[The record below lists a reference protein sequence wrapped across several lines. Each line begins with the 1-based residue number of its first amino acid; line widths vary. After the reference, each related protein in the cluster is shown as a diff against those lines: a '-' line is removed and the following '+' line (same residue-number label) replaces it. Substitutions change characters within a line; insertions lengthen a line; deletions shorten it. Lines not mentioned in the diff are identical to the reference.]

1 MPDMETPLV
10 HINPPSG
17 VKDAPTLAVYCGE
30 SKMTPRERGDNHQDD
45 YAKNLASSHMFKHFM
60 DKHKQE
66 ERPSFKMVTVKFFR
80 SAFIRQLAEAVRLRR
95 RTQQPNTIIM
105 NSRGEY
111 SRCRLPR
118 LIIES
123 DPDNVP
129 ESVREDIENR
139 VTTTEDEP
147 KAKSDD
153 HSNSNTDLP
162 RTFKK
167 RKVEI
172 DRRSADNKITN
183 HFKPVT

>member
-1 MPDMETPLV
+1 M
-10 HINPPSG
+10 
-17 VKDAPTLAVYCGE
+17 
-30 SKMTPRERGDNHQDD
+30 
-45 YAKNLASSHMFKHFM
+45 
-60 DKHKQE
+60 
-66 ERPSFKMVTVKFFR
+66 
-80 SAFIRQLAEAVRLRR
+80 
-95 RTQQPNTIIM
+95 
-105 NSRGEY
+105 
-111 SRCRLPR
+111 
-118 LIIES
+118 IIES

-129 ESVREDIENR
+129 ESVRKDIENR

-172 DRRSADNKITN
+172 DRRSADNRITN